1 MKKKKKTSKFGQE
14 IIKGLNEI
22 LAHQRGEIELR
33 TTVRKIKIKRS
44 KKVKKQSKSTLIAPG
59 SG

>member
-44 KKVKKQSKSTLIAPG
+44 KKVKK
-59 SG
+59 